1 MDRYLLSYISFKNT
15 IYFFNLVRAIPKP
28 VQAPAA
34 VVLDDVTNGYVPKST
49 SNKEPWAPSHNIDL
63 PAFELGVDTLHCQ

>member
-1 MDRYLLSYISFKNT
+1 LLG
-15 IYFFNLVRAIPKP
+15 AIPKP

-49 SNKEPWAPSHNIDL
+49 SSKEPWAPSHNIDL
-63 PAFELGVDTLHCQ
+63 PLLSLVYILHYQ

>member
-1 MDRYLLSYISFKNT
+1 VGMDRYLLSYISFKN

-49 SNKEPWAPSHNIDL
+49 SKRWAPSHNIDL
-63 PAFELGVDTLHCQ
+63 PFF